1 LGCFKVFI
9 YTFVKQSTQSMAQR
23 KVNVDESYISK
34 INELKELFSEEKN
47 VKVTRQE
54 TVELAISETLERKR
68 KKK

>member
-1 LGCFKVFI
+1 
-9 YTFVKQSTQSMAQR
+9 MAQR
-23 KVNVDESYISK
+23 KVNVDESYIGK
-34 INELKELFSEEKN
+34 INELKEIYSAEKN